1 MNMNFAEFFNH
12 EIDFSGTKVA
22 LIIGDK
28 VLSTLRDDI
37 PTIPF
42 PDMWELPG
50 GCREANESG
59 FECGQR
65 EIWEEL
71 GINLDK
77 ASLLWVK
84 QYKGLVSDK
93 NSFFAVATISQ
104 SQIDQIKFGDEGQGY
119 KLMTFSE
126 FLNDSNVIPG
136 LKVRLQDYL
145 QATNQS

>member
-1 MNMNFAEFFNH
+1 
-12 EIDFSGTKVA
+12 
-22 LIIGDK
+22 
-28 VLSTLRDDI
+28 
-37 PTIPF
+37 
-42 PDMWELPG
+42 MWELPG

-93 NSFFAVATISQ
+93 NSFLPLQQ
-104 SQIDQIKFGDEGQGY
+104 SAKA
-119 KLMTFSE
+119 
-126 FLNDSNVIPG
+126 
-136 LKVRLQDYL
+136 RLIR
-145 QATNQS
+145 